1 MPENISNW
9 QDAIIVAG
17 SSVLSRLAIFIPNL
31 LGAILILI
39 IGWLAG
45 AWLRFL
51 VSKILGAV
59 KLNALITGTAVDS
72 FLKKAEIR
80 GKIEDIL
87 GNTVRWLTIFIF
99 FIAAVNILGLS
110 TVSQVLNNIL
120 GYMPRVFSAA
130 IVLLAG
136 VLLAGLVESLVK
148 GAVGSVAVSV
158 SRFLGKLASWIV
170 MIFATLAAIS
180 ELGIAANFI
189 NTLITG
195 TIAMFSLG
203 LGLALGLGSK
213 DIVKEILTEWY
224 GAVRKD
230 LKRE

>member
-9 QDAIIVAG
+9 QDAIVVAG
-17 SSVLSRLAIFIPNL
+17 SSVLNQLATFIPNL
-31 LGAILILI
+31 LGALLVLV

-45 AWLRFL
+45 SWLKFL

-59 KLNALITGTAVDS
+59 KLNALIAGTVVDS
-72 FLKKAEIR
+72 FLKKAEIG
-80 GKIEDIL
+80 GKVEDIL

-99 FIAAVNILGLS
+99 FIAGINILGLS

-120 GYMPRVFSAA
+120 SYIPKVFSAA

-195 TIAMFSLG
+195 TIAMLSLG

-213 DIVKEILTEWY
+213 DLVKEILTEWY
-224 GAVRKD
+224 IGVKKD
-230 LKRE
+230 LKRK

>member
-9 QDAIIVAG
+9 QDAIVVAG

-45 AWLRFL
+45 SWLKIL

-59 KLNALITGTAVDS
+59 KLNALITGTAIDS

-87 GNTVRWLTIFIF
+87 GSTVRWLTIFIF
-99 FIAAVNILGLS
+99 FIAAINILGLS

-120 GYMPRVFSAA
+120 GYIPKVFSAA

-195 TIAMFSLG
+195 TIAMLSLG

-213 DIVKEILTEWY
+213 DLVKEILTEWY
-224 GAVRKD
+224 SGIKKD
-230 LKRE
+230 LNRK